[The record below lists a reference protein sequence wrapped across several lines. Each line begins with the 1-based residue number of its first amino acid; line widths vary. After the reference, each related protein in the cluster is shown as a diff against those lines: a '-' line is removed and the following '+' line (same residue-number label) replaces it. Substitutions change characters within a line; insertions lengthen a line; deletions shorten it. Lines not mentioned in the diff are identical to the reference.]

1 MKIAIFSDS
10 ILPVINGVSISVDAL
25 VQALRDLGHSVHI
38 FGPSAGAKQDEDPN
52 FVRFPSFRL
61 PNARD
66 VWIARPPFLSTLRE
80 FRKHEF
86 DVIHTHTCG
95 PIGFIGLRWA
105 QSHEIPIVSTYH
117 TLYDRYAH
125 YFWFL
130 PRRYVRFKIAK
141 HTNFYYNAVDAIIT
155 PSEASE
161 RWLKRHS
168 IESPIT
174 VIPTGIKSPNPK
186 PREKVRDE
194 LGISP
199 QSKVC
204 LFVGRIAQ
212 EKNMGTLLQ
221 AFKLASDCDPD
232 LRLWIVGDGPYRP
245 DCMEMVRLL
254 RLGDKVKFT
263 GFVNPAQIGNYYS
276 AADFF
281 LFASQT
287 ETQGLVVN
295 EALAYGLPTILVEG
309 GGASAMIE
317 NFENGLICA
326 NTPESLS
333 ENLLKVLTS
342 ESLCAKLAENARHSA
357 RRNGQEAMAQSV
369 VQVYESVLQRT
380 GHMGL
385 ESNKSLPPEKVWNQP

>member
-1 MKIAIFSDS
+1 MRIALFSDS

-25 VQALRDLGHSVHI
+25 VQALREQGHSVHI
-38 FGPSAGAKQDEDPN
+38 FGPSAGARQDEDPN
-52 FVRFPSFRL
+52 FIRFPSFRL

-80 FRKHEF
+80 FRRHEF

-141 HTNFYYNAVDAIIT
+141 HTHFYYNSVDAVIT

-161 RWLKRHS
+161 RWLRRHS
-168 IESPIT
+168 IQKPIT
-174 VIPTGIKSPNPK
+174 VIPTGIKSPTVL
-186 PREKVRDE
+186 PRESVRDQ

-199 QSKVC
+199 QFKVC

-221 AFKLASDCDPD
+221 AFKLASDQDPD
-232 LRLWIVGDGPYRP
+232 LRLWVVGDGPYRP
-245 DCMEMVRLL
+245 DCIETVRLL
-254 RLGDKVKFT
+254 SLGDKVKFT
-263 GFVNPAQIGNYYS
+263 GFVDPSSIGKYYS
-276 AADFF
+276 AADYF

-317 NFENGLICA
+317 NFENGLICSNSA
-326 NTPESLS
+326 ESLGG
-333 ENLLKVLTS
+333 NLMKVVES
-342 ESLCAKLAENARHSA
+342 ESLCAKLSEGARLTA
-357 RRNGQEAMAQSV
+357 RKNGQQSMAQNV
-369 VQVYESVLQRT
+369 ATVYESVV
-380 GHMGL
+380 
-385 ESNKSLPPEKVWNQP
+385 KSHLAPPPSQSRAGSLV